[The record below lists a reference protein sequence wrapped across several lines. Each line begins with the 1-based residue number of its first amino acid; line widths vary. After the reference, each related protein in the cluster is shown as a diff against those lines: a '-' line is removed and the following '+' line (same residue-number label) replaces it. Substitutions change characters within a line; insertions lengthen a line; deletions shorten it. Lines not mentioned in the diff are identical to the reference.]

1 MIQAEE
7 DMEYCLEAALRI
19 WRQVVSGVGTK
30 ATPPEAIA
38 IIAVAL
44 FNARKEE

>member
-7 DMEYCLEAALRI
+7 DMEYCLEAAMRI
-19 WRQVVSGVGTK
+19 WRKIVHSVGTQ

-44 FNARKEE
+44 FNAKKEQ